1 MAKTTSK
8 SKQNYYAVYKA
19 TQRWKKNREARLLKA
34 MREQPNNQNVVE
46 ALANLKYRRKTPTNP
61 QWSHSDRAKAQILK
75 YFAGHVTADCF
86 SSNPQVQAEALRN
99 LFGTH
104 NEKSLPQGKVSFRLG
119 DRLQGAGK

>member
-8 SKQNYYAVYKA
+8 SKQNYYAMYKS

-34 MREQPNNQNVVE
+34 MREQPNNQNIVE
-46 ALANLKYRRKTPTNP
+46 ALANLKYRRKTPTNR

-75 YFAGHVTADCF
+75 YFAGHVTPDCF
-86 SSNPQVQAEALRN
+86 SSNPKTQADALQK

-104 NEKSLPQGKVSFRLG
+104 NEKTLPSGKVSFKLG
-119 DRLQGAGK
+119 DRLQGSRK